1 MTIKFPT
8 IPSFIFDVCIPSCTS
23 VVQTT
28 QNADSDCS
36 TIPSM
41 AAITIDEDYGNESN
55 NEDGNE
61 SNNEDA
67 AISNSF
73 SPLYLVFFF

>member
-1 MTIKFPT
+1 
-8 IPSFIFDVCIPSCTS
+8 
-23 VVQTT
+23 
-28 QNADSDCS
+28 
-36 TIPSM
+36 M